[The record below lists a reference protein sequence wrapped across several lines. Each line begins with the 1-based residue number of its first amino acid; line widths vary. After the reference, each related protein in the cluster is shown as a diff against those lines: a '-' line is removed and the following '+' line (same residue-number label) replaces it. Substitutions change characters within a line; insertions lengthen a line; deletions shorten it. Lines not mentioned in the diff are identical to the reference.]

1 MKIFTAVATVISF
14 VIIMILA
21 FENFQASCNYLTFFF
36 WELSA
41 STSPTFTLFGA
52 AMVGIFTGVTGTMF
66 FNSMFGAAA
75 EEEEEQDEDFQV

>member
-1 MKIFTAVATVISF
+1 MKIFSAAAAMFSF
-14 VIIMILA
+14 VIILILA

-52 AMVGIFTGVTGTMF
+52 AIVGIFTGVSGTIF
-66 FNSMFGAAA
+66 VTSILNADP
-75 EEEEEQDEDFQV
+75 EEEAPDEDFQV